1 MIILLVGM
9 LLFFSAHSVRIVADP
24 WRTRQIARLG
34 KATWKGAYALI
45 SLAGLGLMIWGYG
58 ETRGAAELW
67 APPVWARHI
76 AVLLTL
82 PAFVLIGSAYL
93 PGSHFR
99 AGLGHPMLAGVK
111 LWAMAH
117 LLANGRPGDL
127 VPFGGFLLWAII
139 AFIAARRRD
148 RLAATRRPG
157 GSFKGDT
164 LALVV
169 GLVAWALFAALG
181 HARLIGVSPLG

>member
-1 MIILLVGM
+1 MTLLLVGI

-24 WRTRQIARLG
+24 WRTRQIARIG
-34 KATWKGAYALI
+34 AMPWKGAYALI
-45 SLAGLGLMIWGYG
+45 SLAGLALMIWGYG
-58 ETRGAAELW
+58 ETRAAAELW
-67 APPVWARHI
+67 SPPVWARHI

-82 PAFVLIGSAYL
+82 PAFVLIVAAYL

-99 AGLGHPMLAGVK
+99 ASLGHPMLAGVK
-111 LWAMAH
+111 LWALAH

-127 VPFGGFLLWAII
+127 VLFGTFLLWAIV
-139 AFIAARRRD
+139 AFVAARRRD
-148 RLAATRRPG
+148 RLAAAPRPE